1 MSRCPHPRFRN
12 LPALVLAALLACPLS
27 LIHAEEA
34 AWKVGLAKAKI
45 TPEEPLWM
53 AGYAARTRPAEGTL
67 HDLWIKVLALEAP
80 GGGRAVVVT
89 GDLLGFPHDMAEH
102 VCKELRQRCGLTRP
116 QVMLTCSHSH
126 CTPVL
131 QGALFDCYPLEE
143 RHREAIGRY
152 SRELEK
158 VVIQTTVR
166 ALESL
171 SPATLSAAEGE
182 AGFAANRRNYGNGVV
197 LARRAAGKP
206 LRGPMDH
213 RVPVLAVRS
222 PEGRLRAVVFG
233 YACHNT
239 TLDSYQWCGDYAGFA
254 QIDLEKSHPEAM
266 AMFYIGCGA
275 DQNPLPRREVELC
288 RQHGASLA
296 AAVEEVLRRPMRS
309 IRPALQTAFE
319 TLDLPFQPTPTRE
332 WLQAEAKRSDYHGR
346 WAKRL
351 LGSLEAGKP
360 LTKSAPYPVQ
370 VWRLGTDQ
378 LWIALGGEVVVD
390 YAIRF
395 KADYGPTTWVA
406 GYANEVMAYIP
417 SARVW
422 REGGYEAGAFD
433 VYGLPAQGWAAGIEE
448 KIARSAGRLVAA
460 LPAPPTP

>member
-1 MSRCPHPRFRN
+1 MSRYPHRRFRN
-12 LPALVLAALLACPLS
+12 LPAAALAALLACAPGP
-27 LIHAEEA
+27 IHAEEA

-53 AGYAARTRPAEGTL
+53 AGYAGRTRPAEGTL

-80 GGGRAVVVT
+80 GGARAVVVT
-89 GDLLGFPHDMAEH
+89 GDLLGFPHAMAEH
-102 VCKELRQRCGLTRP
+102 LCKELHRRCGLTRP

-126 CTPVL
+126 CSPVL
-131 QGALFDCYPLEE
+131 QGALFDCYPLEDG
-143 RHREAIGRY
+143 HREAIGRY
-152 SRELEK
+152 SRALEK
-158 VVIQTTVR
+158 VVVETTVR
-166 ALESL
+166 ALEAL
-171 SPATLSAAEGE
+171 SRATLWAGEGE

-222 PEGRLRAVVFG
+222 PDGRLRAVLFG

-296 AAVEEVLRRPMRS
+296 SAVEEVLRRSMRP

-332 WLQAEAKRSDYHGR
+332 WLQAEAKRTDYHGR

-351 LGSLEAGKP
+351 LASLDAGNP
-360 LTKSAPYPVQ
+360 LARSARYPVQ

-448 KIARSAGRLVAA
+448 KIARSVGRLVGGF
-460 LPAPPTP
+460 PPPVAP